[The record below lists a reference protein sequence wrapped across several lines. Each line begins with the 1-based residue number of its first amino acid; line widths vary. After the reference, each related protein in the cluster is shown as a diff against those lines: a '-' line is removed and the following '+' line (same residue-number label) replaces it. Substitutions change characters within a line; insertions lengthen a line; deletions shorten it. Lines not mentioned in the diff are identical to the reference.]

1 MVRTPIDTSP
11 PLLERA
17 HQLLLQ
23 IWPRP
28 ESQSDDETRAPRLL
42 AIELKIGEFSKPSQ
56 LSFSDFNRLD
66 GVGKLGGLSPERRG
80 ALARHDE
87 AFEARYGT
95 TAFQHV
101 AGVDAGNIL
110 TERRFRW
117 ENGLPW
123 NGGGAVRKRS

>member
-1 MVRTPIDTSP
+1 
-11 PLLERA
+11 
-17 HQLLLQ
+17 
-23 IWPRP
+23 
-28 ESQSDDETRAPRLL
+28 
-42 AIELKIGEFSKPSQ
+42 
-56 LSFSDFNRLD
+56 LSA
-66 GVGKLGGLSPERRG
+66 ERRQ

-101 AGVDAGNIL
+101 TAVDSGNIL

-123 NGGGAVRKRS
+123 NGGKAVRKRS